1 MSRRINLLESD
12 VKKIFFHYLI
22 PSIGGM
28 IGLSLY
34 IFFDTMFV
42 GQGVGSEGLAALSIA
57 IPMYNVYNAIG
68 LLLGVGGATVLSIYI
83 GEGNNR
89 KANEAFTLS
98 VLFNIFLG
106 IILTIIQVIYI
117 DEICYFLGAS
127 EELFPLVKEYLYIMA
142 MFTWAFML
150 SGTMVAMVRND
161 KNPKLAMWAML
172 TGSISNIFLDWLFII
187 VFNMG
192 MTGAIVATVISPLI
206 TLSIISIHFIKKL
219 NTIKFVK
226 VEFKVSFM
234 LRIIK
239 NGLASFILEFSS
251 AIVIFAFNATMFKLI
266 GPLGL
271 SAYSIVANINLI
283 CVAIFTGI
291 GQAVQPIISVNY
303 GAKNIKRI
311 NTSLK
316 LALITS
322 AIFGVIFYIIG
333 MVMPRAIV
341 LIFNKDNIEL
351 MNITVRGI
359 KIYFTA
365 FLIMGLNIIMV
376 SYYQSIEKSK
386 ISIIASLSRG
396 IVFILAGLL
405 ILPKLLSIDGAW
417 ITVTFAEAITLVLN
431 IVYFFKNKKQLLS

>member
-1 MSRRINLLESD
+1 MSRRVNLLESD
-12 VKKIFFHYLI
+12 VKKLFFHYLI

-98 VLFNIFLG
+98 VLFNIILG

-206 TLSIISIHFIKKL
+206 TLSIISLHFIKKL

-226 VEFKVSFM
+226 VGFSFSFM
-234 LRIIK
+234 MRIIK

-251 AIVIFAFNATMFKLI
+251 AIVIFAFNGTMFKLI

-283 CVAIFTGI
+283 CAAVFTGI

-303 GAKNIKRI
+303 GAKNTKRI
-311 NTSLK
+311 NGSLK
-316 LALITS
+316 LTLITS

-341 LIFNKDNIEL
+341 QIFNKDNMEL

-365 FLIMGLNIIMV
+365 FLVMGLNITMV

-396 IVFILAGLL
+396 VIFILAGLL
-405 ILPKLLSIDGAW
+405 ILPKFLSVDGAW

-431 IVYFFKNKKQLLS
+431 MAYLFKNKKQLLS